1 MQATNDGLYDWNLVT
16 NDIYYSPAWKRMLG
30 YADDELENEF
40 SVWERLTDP
49 EDAKALWEMLHELLD
64 RKRDRFEREF
74 KMRHKDGHWVD
85 ILSRANA
92 VFDDQ
97 GKGVRVVGTHLD
109 ISERKRVEEEI
120 KGLAKFPSEN
130 PNPVLRVRK
139 NGLIIYANQGSM
151 PLLHAWGCQETQS
164 LPEDKHKFI
173 LDVLSAGSNKTTEV
187 VCVDRILSLT
197 FTPVKDAD
205 YVNGYGLDI
214 TQRKQAE
221 LALKENSERLEDMV
235 AERTKKLEDVQEK
248 LLRQEK
254 LAALGQLAGSVAHEL
269 RHPLGV
275 LSNAAYFLNM
285 LLPDA
290 SEMIREYLDIMTA
303 ETRKADKII
312 SDLLGFSKG
321 QPTSKGSRTRVR
333 LSELIA
339 GVLAEQPPSDEVAL
353 AREIDVEVPPIFV
366 DAQQIQQAI
375 RNMVINAYQSMPD
388 GGTLTIAT
396 RFENEQVII
405 DISDTGGGISP
416 DNLEKLFEPL
426 FTTKPKGIGLGLA
439 ISKNLIEANGG
450 YIEVVSTE
458 GRGSTF
464 TLILPIQEDSDEH
477 TSYSYC

>member
-1 MQATNDGLYDWNLVT
+1 
-16 NDIYYSPAWKRMLG
+16 
-30 YADDELENEF
+30 
-40 SVWERLTDP
+40 
-49 EDAKALWEMLHELLD
+49 
-64 RKRDRFEREF
+64 
-74 KMRHKDGHWVD
+74 
-85 ILSRANA
+85 
-92 VFDDQ
+92 
-97 GKGVRVVGTHLD
+97 
-109 ISERKRVEEEI
+109 
-120 KGLAKFPSEN
+120 
-130 PNPVLRVRK
+130 
-139 NGLIIYANQGSM
+139 
-151 PLLHAWGCQETQS
+151 
-164 LPEDKHKFI
+164 
-173 LDVLSAGSNKTTEV
+173 
-187 VCVDRILSLT
+187 LT
-197 FTPVKDAD
+197 FTPVKDTD

-339 GVLAEQPPSDEVAL
+339 EVLAEQPPPDEVAL

-375 RNMVINAYQSMPD
+375 RNLVINAYQSMPD